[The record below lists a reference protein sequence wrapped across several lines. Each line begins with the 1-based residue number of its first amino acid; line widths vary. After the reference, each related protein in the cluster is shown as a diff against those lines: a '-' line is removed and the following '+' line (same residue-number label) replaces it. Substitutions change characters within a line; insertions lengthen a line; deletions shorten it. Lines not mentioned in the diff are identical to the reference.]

1 MGLNVDLTQMLG
13 APSVVSCP
21 RCNADVATNFDDYDI
36 ECGNP
41 NPSKQAWSLHV
52 YCDSC
57 ELEFS
62 ARRQLFLAEQGY
74 AYEIV
79 GEMDSEVRS

>member
-21 RCNADVATNFDDYDI
+21 RCKADVATNFDDYDI

-41 NPSKQAWSLHV
+41 NPSAAEWRLRCH
-52 YCDSC
+52 CDDC
-57 ELEFS
+57 ELDFYYKMKVVKKDVK
-62 ARRQLFLAEQGY
+62 L
-74 AYEIV
+74 
-79 GEMDSEVRS
+79 VRDDT

>member
-21 RCNADVATNFDDYDI
+21 RCKADVATNFDDYDI

-41 NPSKQAWSLHV
+41 NPSKQVWSLHV

-57 ELEFS
+57 ELEF
-62 ARRQLFLAEQGY
+62 Q
-74 AYEIV
+74 YEFTIV
-79 GEMDSEVRS
+79 QQNVNRVVR

>member
-21 RCNADVATNFDDYDI
+21 RCKTDVATNFDDYDI

-57 ELEFS
+57 ELEFQYEFTIV
-62 ARRQLFLAEQGY
+62 RQN
-74 AYEIV
+74 V
-79 GEMDSEVRS
+79 NRVVR